1 MMKEVGIGLLG
12 FGTVGAGVV
21 EALQRNAD
29 LLARRIG
36 VRLVLRWIADLD
48 LERDRGVVVD
58 KAILTRDARAVVED
72 PQVNVIIE
80 LVGGTGIAREL
91 VTRALEL
98 GKPVVTANKKLLA
111 EYGASLFALAA
122 KEKTELASPSSSRCA
137 RAWWPITSARPTAFS
152 TAPAIIS

>member
-1 MMKEVGIGLLG
+1 MKEVGIGLLG

-21 EALQRNAD
+21 EGLQRNAD
-29 LLARRIG
+29 VLARRSG

-48 LERDRGVVVD
+48 LERDRGVTVD
-58 KAILTRDARAVVED
+58 RALLTRDARAVVED

-111 EYGASLFALAA
+111 EYGAPCLLWRRSRRRNWPLKPAWAA
-122 KEKTELASPSSSRCA
+122 ASPSSNPCA
-137 RAWWPITSARPTAFS
+137 RAWWPITSRPPTAS
-152 TAPAIIS
+152 